1 VGVHA
6 ALWAR
11 LDVKGDLSPEAE
23 PPTLP
28 EVLAQSPKG
37 VSVSHEPLCEPVL
50 ADVSQELVLADE
62 SQEPVLAEE
71 DGGLSEHTMEAA
83 AVMIQARHRGLMSRR
98 VAARRARERRLEQ
111 LEEELGEMRCRENA
125 ALRIQARWRGKQARC
140 RLAEDVAKRVATVFQ
155 PEAEQVSVAKTR
167 RASRRD
173 QRPSYARPTSS
184 SRNLLK

>member
-1 VGVHA
+1 MCVCVCVQVGISVGVHA
-6 ALWAR
+6 ALWARCPPHCASLPQLCLPRPCFASPAPPLTLPCR

-83 AVMIQARHRGLMSRR
+83 AVMIQARCG
-98 VAARRARERRLEQ
+98 RA
-111 LEEELGEMRCRENA
+111 C
-125 ALRIQARWRGKQARC
+125 
-140 RLAEDVAKRVATVFQ
+140 
-155 PEAEQVSVAKTR
+155 
-167 RASRRD
+167 
-173 QRPSYARPTSS
+173 
-184 SRNLLK
+184 